1 MKEKYLNIK
10 DQNKELL
17 VIIKNGK
24 FYYIYGEDIYIIYYF
39 YNYKIKDNI
48 LCFPDNNINKVI
60 KKLKENNIG
69 YIIIDDRINK
79 EYGDN
84 IYYLKYIQLGKNKF
98 IKNKL
103 INEIVIYLEKKNI
116 DELDIIK
123 KQL

>member
-24 FYYIYGEDIYIIYYF
+24 FYYVYGEDIYIIYYF

-84 IYYLKYIQLGKNKF
+84 IYYLKYIQLGKKKF

-116 DELDIIK
+116 DELNTIK

>member
-84 IYYLKYIQLGKNKF
+84 IYYLKYIQLGKKKF

-116 DELDIIK
+116 DELNTIK